1 MSRKKGEEYVN
12 INIAEKIINGKD
24 GIRVQLIADNMVRV
38 RIARSNDFSE
48 TALSRYG
55 FLQETG
61 NGELETTIKDSPDG
75 FIVES
80 SKIRVRWSKGNGLS
94 ISDRKSGGTILEQ
107 SGVELT
113 KKNATVRFNAKKS
126 EDWIGFGDQTR
137 TRLYHRGTVA
147 DLYVRNV
154 KSYIPVPFFMSTGG
168 YGILV
173 NTTHRIVF
181 DMAKTKPD
189 EFSWTDHR
197 GEVDYFIMLGSDFK
211 EILNVYTELTGKPKL
226 PPEWAFGLWYI
237 CRTQANDLEAVNDAL
252 NFRREE
258 IPCDVIGLEPG
269 WMETYYDLTSE
280 KKWNKKLFP
289 IPSWAQNGP
298 HNFINAI
305 KRMGFHFE
313 LWLSNEYDL
322 SHEEERRRGRMRTEE
337 EKANA
342 SFHEGAEIDEHF
354 AAPRLA
360 DTITKKDEPWFQHL
374 KKFVDQGADF
384 FKQDGAYQVCDHPDR
399 VWGNGMLDAEMHNLY
414 PLLYSRQ
421 MHEGFTEHTG
431 RRPVVFTP
439 AGWAG
444 FQAWCGTWTGDTG
457 GRLETLGAMLNTS
470 IVGHSWSTNDM
481 EVMQKEGIH
490 FGYLQPWSQINSWYY
505 FRMPWVQGDELC
517 SMHKFYSQFRARLIP
532 YLYSW
537 AYHATKTGFPLM
549 APLTLEFPSDESC
562 RSNLHQYLLGRD
574 LMVGIYK
581 NEIYLPEGKWK
592 DYWTGD
598 LVGGRKNLTVAWPVD
613 KGGSLYVREGG
624 IIPFGPLMQYR
635 KQKPTDEIE
644 LYVFPGEKESS
655 MEFYEDDGVSLKHI
669 NGECAKTEIR
679 TCLKGKTA
687 ALEIGR
693 TIGNYDG
700 MPQNR
705 AWSFIIAL
713 PSKPSDIKVNG
724 KLLPLS
730 DWRWNSSRNE
740 LAISNLKGEKIS
752 LEATI

>member
-1 MSRKKGEEYVN
+1 MN
-12 INIAEKIINGKD
+12 IEKRIIDGKNEMLVQFITD
-24 GIRVQLIADNMVRV
+24 NVIRVRYAK
-38 RIARSNDFSE
+38 AGEFSE

-55 FLQETG
+55 FI
-61 NGELETTIKDSPDG
+61 NDKVDSKLETTDKETPDG
-75 FIVES
+75 FLLEN
-80 SKIRVRWSKGNGLS
+80 SKIKVAWNKKHGLS
-94 ISDRKSGGTILEQ
+94 VSEKKSGRTVLEQ
-107 SGVELT
+107 RGINLEN
-113 KKNATVRFNAKKS
+113 KIATVRFNAKKN

-147 DLYVRNV
+147 DLHVRNV

-173 NTTHRIVF
+173 NTTHHIVF
-181 DMAKTKPD
+181 DMAKSAPG
-189 EFSWTDHR
+189 EFSWSDHR
-197 GEVDYFIMLGSDFK
+197 GEVDYFILLGSDFK
-211 EILNVYTELTGKPKL
+211 ELLNIYTGLTGKPKL

-237 CRTQANDLEAVNDAL
+237 CRTQANDVEAVNDAL

-269 WMETYYDLTSE
+269 WMETYYDLTTE

-298 HNFINAI
+298 HTFINAI

-322 SHEEERRRGRMRTEE
+322 SHEEERRRGRMLSG
-337 EKANA
+337 NDA
-342 SFHEGAEIDEHF
+342 SQATFHEGAEIDEHF
-354 AAPRLA
+354 AAPRMA

-384 FKQDGAYQVCDHPDR
+384 FKQDGAYQVCEHPDR
-399 VWGNGMLDAEMHNLY
+399 VWGNGMLDREMHNLY

-421 MHEGFTEHTG
+421 MHEGFAEHTG

-439 AGWAG
+439 AGWTG

-481 EVMQKEGIH
+481 EVMQREGIH

-505 FRMPWVQGDELC
+505 FRMPWIQGDELC

-532 YLYSW
+532 YIYSW
-537 AYHATKTGFPLM
+537 AYHATQTGYPLM
-549 APLTLEFPSDESC
+549 APLTLEFPEDGSC

-574 LMVGIYK
+574 LLVGIYK
-581 NEIYLPEGKWK
+581 NGIYLPEGKWK
-592 DYWTGD
+592 DYWTGE
-598 LVGGRKNLTVAWPVD
+598 VAEGRKDLTVSWPD
-613 KGGSLYVREGG
+613 DRGGSLHVREGA

-635 KQKPTDEIE
+635 KQKPLDEIE
-644 LYVFPGEKESS
+644 LYLFPGEKESS
-655 MEFYEDDGVSLKHI
+655 MEFYEDDGVSFRHI
-669 NGECAKTEIR
+669 NGEHGKTSIR
-679 TCLKGKTA
+679 TWLKGKKA
-687 ALEIGR
+687 FVEIGK
-693 TIGNYDG
+693 TIGDYEG
-700 MPQNR
+700 KPENR
-705 AWSFIIAL
+705 TWNLVIAL
-713 PSKPSDIKVNG
+713 RSKPSRIMLDG
-724 KLLPLS
+724 KSLPPS
-730 DWRWNSSRNE
+730 AWRWDAGRNE
-740 LAISNLKGEKIS
+740 LAVTRMKGETIS
-752 LEATI
+752 FEATI